1 MITTD
6 KFGRS
11 AQAYT
16 DTMQQEELTL
26 DSQDTTGVVADLHKV
41 AQALSL
47 GEQPDGWEIVNS
59 SGATLVAYSRSLNLY
74 YKEFLSRSPL
84 ENIKA
89 LVRGSRATRARLN
102 SDKLVAAGFPAPIN
116 VAWGSLAGG
125 SEYLVTRG
133 ADGKGVSQW
142 LRNSVGQGKRDAL
155 VQKRQ
160 LLTQLGSFIGHLHT
174 RGFIHGDLRASNIVA
189 QASGNQ
195 FGFTLID
202 NERTT
207 SHRSAPGKLILK
219 NIMQLNMLLP
229 ADITITD
236 RWRFFNAWSDA
247 MEDYNV
253 LEARVLGLEAY
264 RWAMRRLAAK
274 GKL

>member
-1 MITTD
+1 LITTD
-6 KFGRS
+6 KISGS

-16 DTMQQEELTL
+16 DTMKQAELTL
-26 DSQDTTGVVADLHKV
+26 ESPDTTQAVADLHKV
-41 AQALSL
+41 AKALAS
-47 GEQPDGWEIVNS
+47 GEQPEGWEIVNS
-59 SGATLVAYSRSLNLY
+59 SGATRVAYSHSLNLY

-89 LVRGSRATRARLN
+89 LVRGSRGTRARLN
-102 SDKLVAAGFPAPIN
+102 SDRLVAAGFPAPAN
-116 VAWGSLAGG
+116 VAWGPLPGG
-125 SEYLVTRG
+125 SEYLFTRG
-133 ADGKGVSQW
+133 ANGKGVSQW
-142 LRNSVGQGKRDAL
+142 LKNSVGQDSRSAL

-160 LLTQLGSFIGHLHT
+160 LLSQLGSFIGHLHA

-247 MEDYNV
+247 MGDYNA

>member
-1 MITTD
+1 
-6 KFGRS
+6 
-11 AQAYT
+11 
-16 DTMQQEELTL
+16 MQQEELTL
-26 DSQDTTGVVADLHKV
+26 EPSEVSPASEDLSAVARDL
-41 AQALSL
+41 SS
-47 GEQPDGWEIVNS
+47 GGQPAGWEIVNS
-59 SGATLVAYSRSLNLY
+59 SGYAHVAYNPKMNLY

-84 ENIKA
+84 EHIKA
-89 LVRGSRATRARLN
+89 LVRGSRGTRARLN
-102 SDKLVAAGFPAPIN
+102 SDKLVAAGFPAPAN
-116 VAWGSLAGG
+116 VAWGSLPGS
-125 SEYLVTRG
+125 SEYLFTQ
-133 ADGKGVSQW
+133 AAEGKAVSIW
-142 LRNSVGQGKRDAL
+142 LKNSVGRTTKDEL
-155 VQKRQ
+155 LQKRQ
-160 LLTQLGSFIGHLHT
+160 LLSQLGSFIGHLHA
-174 RGFIHGDLRASNIVA
+174 RGFIHGDLRASNIMA

-236 RWRFFNAWSDA
+236 RWRFFNAWSNA
-247 MEDYNV
+247 LESYNA

-264 RWAMRRLAAK
+264 GWAMRRLAAK

>member
-1 MITTD
+1 
-6 KFGRS
+6 
-11 AQAYT
+11 
-16 DTMQQEELTL
+16 MQQAELTL
-26 DSQDTTGVVADLHKV
+26 ESPDTTPAIVDLPEVAK
-41 AQALSL
+41 AIAS
-47 GEQPDGWEIVNS
+47 GEQPEGWEIVNS
-59 SGATLVAYSRSLNLY
+59 SGATRVAYSHSLNLY

-89 LVRGSRATRARLN
+89 LVRGSRGTRARLN
-102 SDKLVAAGFPAPIN
+102 SDKLVAAGFPAPAN
-116 VAWGSLAGG
+116 VAWGPLSGS
-125 SEYLVTRG
+125 SEYLFTRSANG
-133 ADGKGVSQW
+133 RAVSQW
-142 LRNSVGQGKRDAL
+142 LSNSVGHATSDAL
-155 VQKRQ
+155 VQKRL
-160 LLTQLGSFIGHLHT
+160 LLTQLGSFIGHLHA

-189 QASGNQ
+189 QASDNQ

-219 NIMQLNMLLP
+219 NIMQLNMLVP

-247 MEDYNV
+247 MESYNV